1 MYPVVNVPYYEAGL
15 ALWYINKYWGF
26 KYPSAINSLLTVSCL
41 QKSGFQIAQTIE
53 ERTIHS
59 LLEDAKVIIAKDSNL
74 DFLFRV
80 LWLNACLNGNHQ
92 TFLGPMDVAQ
102 GKYTGRG
109 HYADILRL
117 YNLANTSSPNQ
128 PVRISI
134 GDSET
139 VTLGNN
145 DNWFTEYCRGL
156 VGFVPPDFDGEAELK
171 RVTHI
176 KTSTK
181 QNEEK
186 WGVMYSTY
194 RFLAEEEF
202 ITQRS
207 EPFWAFMFGYL
218 NLMGLED
225 RKYSKYD
232 VKIRKTPNSKISTF
246 NSYLRTGKVN
256 VIPRYET
263 IPLMNTPLEFWM
275 SLIYK

>member
-1 MYPVVNVPYYEAGL
+1 MYPVVSIPFFEACL

-26 KYPSAINSLLTVSCL
+26 KYPSAIISLLAVSCM
-41 QKSGFQIAQTIE
+41 KKIGFQIARTIE
-53 ERTIHS
+53 ESTIHS
-59 LLEDAKVIIAKDSNL
+59 LFEDAKVIIAEDSNI
-74 DFLFRV
+74 DFLLRV
-80 LWLNACLNGNHQ
+80 LWLNACLNGNQQ
-92 TFLGPMDVAQ
+92 TFLNSMDVTQ
-102 GKYTGRG
+102 GKYSGRR
-109 HYADILRL
+109 HYADNLRL
-117 YNLANTSSPNQ
+117 FNLASASSPNQ
-128 PVRISI
+128 PVHISF
-134 GDSET
+134 GDGEA
-139 VTLGNN
+139 VTLENN

-156 VGFVPPDFDGEAELK
+156 VGFVPADFDGVAELK

-181 QNEEK
+181 KNEEK

-202 ITQRS
+202 ISQRS

-225 RKYSKYD
+225 RKYSIYD
-232 VKIRKTPNSKISTF
+232 PKIRKTPNSKISTY

-263 IPLMNTPLEFWM
+263 IPIMNTPLEFWL